1 MDPKLSHTLPSF
13 PPQNGV
19 DFETHNHDKRARQ
32 KPDLRLAES
41 YIPAALLTLK
51 ICFYTTMIPLVL
63 FTQSRFSIMIISLY
77 TIVLYFDHIYLVF
90 TKNPFID
97 STAVCLDI
105 LASNI
110 LCLVFPKNA
119 QALFPTIIFV
129 IWGICGSI
137 YIAVIPS
144 QKTSSREFY
153 RFCTHI
159 VTVLIFVSLLSTD
172 ATAGEP
178 LVITNS
184 TAIIITVTDTSQYYW
199 IRNMCYTLLVLVDS
213 YTFRP
218 LFQQESE
225 RVFLCKYGAVLFSPW
240 YLSLIL
246 TLCFSVVQGLKV
258 FRIIDMD
265 LEGQFMGYNIDMYDE
280 SNKLT
285 GNDTTSCA
293 EFKHTEDGCDV
304 SKLDVMEAF
313 RMAKQQYTSTNSS
326 PSYHGGKKM

>member
-178 LVITNS
+178 PGDN
-184 TAIIITVTDTSQYYW
+184 
-199 IRNMCYTLLVLVDS
+199 
-213 YTFRP
+213 
-218 LFQQESE
+218 
-225 RVFLCKYGAVLFSPW
+225 
-240 YLSLIL
+240 
-246 TLCFSVVQGLKV
+246 
-258 FRIIDMD
+258 
-265 LEGQFMGYNIDMYDE
+265 
-280 SNKLT
+280 
-285 GNDTTSCA
+285 
-293 EFKHTEDGCDV
+293 
-304 SKLDVMEAF
+304 
-313 RMAKQQYTSTNSS
+313 QQYSNYYHSYRHVSVLLDTKHVLYSPGFGRFVYISTPLSARI
-326 PSYHGGKKM
+326 